1 VQSIASPVLIF
12 TTGVIMLT
20 AAVLPYLPF
29 AAHYLHLAPLPASF
43 WGWMVLF
50 LLGYSI
56 LTHWTKMWFIRRYG
70 IE

>member
-1 VQSIASPVLIF
+1 
-12 TTGVIMLT
+12 
-20 AAVLPYLPF
+20 
-29 AAHYLHLAPLPASF
+29 LAPLPASF